1 MTFATSKVTRPK
13 KSAPKA
19 AKWPIKRLVVVSM
32 IAGLV
37 AAAAGYSK
45 ISHDKSYL
53 VEKAK
58 VQIEQLSAAIEK
70 YKLDNGDYPGLD
82 PDSPL
87 DGDISEELYNELFHD
102 GYNDLEVNGGEGVIP
117 IYLNELDPRNSKQTM
132 VKKTNGNNP
141 PSDLK
146 ILDPWGRPYLYRK
159 GNLANNPDYDLW
171 SAGEDGMTDAYDPSR
186 NSKENRDDIRNF

>member
-1 MTFATSKVTRPK
+1 MNQGFRPK
-13 KSAPKA
+13 RRGFTLIEMMTVITIIVILA
-19 AKWPIKRLVVVSM
+19 ALTV
-32 IAGLV
+32 AGMSFIRDRQANAL
-37 AAAAGYSK
+37 
-45 ISHDKSYL
+45 
-53 VEKAK
+53 AK

-146 ILDPWGRPYLYRK
+146 ILDPWGNPYLYRK

-171 SAGEDGMTDAYDPSR
+171 SSGKDGDTDPSDSSR
-186 NSKENRDDIRNF
+186 TAAGNRDDVRNF